1 MEIEAA
7 RSREWKKR
15 EFRGEEIGLKGEEKS
30 KFRKRKKDRKNK
42 KIRRRKHT
50 RCATVIEEIKCDTVL

>member
-1 MEIEAA
+1 VE
-7 RSREWKKR
+7 KR
-15 EFRGEEIGLKGEEKS
+15 GFRGEEIGLKGAEKS

-50 RCATVIEEIKCDTVL
+50 RCATVMEEIHCKEKICDTVL